1 MSEDPEFKRASD
13 LTNLDRV
20 EKARGN
26 RTWVNPVN
34 QRIDVSDLPVCPKE
48 NGGCNHHVRRHSPIA
63 CYNDQGEQVG
73 CDCVCD
79 LYLPKNGGCRGCGD

>member
-20 EKARGN
+20 EKAPGN
-26 RTWVNPVN
+26 RNWVNPTN
-34 QRIDVSDLPVCPKE
+34 RRIDVSGLVVCPFC
-48 NGGCNHHVRRHSPIA
+48 GHHVQRNSPVA
-63 CYNDQGEQVG
+63 CYDDQGEQQP
-73 CDCVCD
+73 CTCVCD